1 MQPIRPFHLRGDA
14 FAMPYPGREFMIQ
27 TLAEL
32 KPAILPEAIPPD
44 HTGGTSHA

>member
-1 MQPIRPFHLRGDA
+1 MQPFRQFYPRGDA
-14 FAMPYPGREFMIQ
+14 FVMPYPEREFMIQ